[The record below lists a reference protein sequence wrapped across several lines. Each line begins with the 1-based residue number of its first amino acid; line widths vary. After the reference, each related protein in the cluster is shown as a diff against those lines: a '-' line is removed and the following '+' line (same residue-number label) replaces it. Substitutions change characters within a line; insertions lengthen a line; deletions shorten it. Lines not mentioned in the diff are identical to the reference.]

1 MNDFPHALLLYLT
14 EPEPG
19 RPVLNLQVESTSDPV
34 RVRINPDQLAKLM
47 FDGAR
52 IQYGYVEER
61 A

>member
-1 MNDFPHALLLYLT
+1 MIDFPHASLLYLT

-52 IQYGYVEER
+52 IQYGYVEGR

>member
-1 MNDFPHALLLYLT
+1 MNDFPHASLLYLT

-19 RPVLNLQVESTSDPV
+19 KPVLNVQVESTSDPV

>member
-1 MNDFPHALLLYLT
+1 LNDFPHASLLYLT

-19 RPVLNLQVESTSDPV
+19 KPVLNVQVESTSDPV

>member
-1 MNDFPHALLLYLT
+1 MNDFPHASLLYLT

-19 RPVLNLQVESTSDPV
+19 KPVLNVKVESNTEPV
-34 RVRINPDQLAKLM
+34 RVWVNPDQLAKLM

-52 IQYGYVEER
+52 IQYGYVEGR

>member
-1 MNDFPHALLLYLT
+1 MKDFPHASLAYLT

-19 RPVLNLQVESTSDPV
+19 HPVLNVQVESTSDPV

-52 IQYGYVEER
+52 IQYGYVEGR